1 MQADLYDDLAERVV
15 HGAQERF
22 VAELT
27 ERRVEM
33 FEAGVA
39 EPDRYAV
46 ALAAAH
52 AECMGVWAR
61 WEGRVS
67 AEVEAAFA
75 AALGQADEEIVESLA
90 AAHSD
95 GVSPLLR
102 AQATATAVN
111 AIGEAARAT
120 ASIVRRQNVAL
131 SQTAPDAYYA
141 ALGEALTRL
150 EMGEGREAVMARA
163 MAAMADAGIETVD
176 YRSGRRTTI
185 DAAVR
190 RHVVTQQSQC
200 RADLLERRMDEW
212 GHDLVYTS
220 SHYGARP
227 THAVWQ
233 GRVFSRTGATP
244 GYRTLAEGT
253 GYGSPAG
260 LCGCNCRHS
269 FFPYTKQTKL
279 PSRDFSAQ
287 EARTGLTS
295 DEYYAATQRQR
306 AIEREVRKVKREVGL
321 GQRGGHDMAAQR
333 MRLGVLQRRLREH
346 CEANA
351 LRRDYS
357 RERAY
362 GVDEQPRALG
372 TGQRGQS
379 LTAFAASDAFKT
391 AARAAGVTQGA
402 ALEALK
408 AHVGGLGQPFESLTP
423 ARQLAALRR
432 ALRGLAKPKAARTLR
447 AGATAEEARAFVRSD
462 AQPKKVLAAKQNQH
476 INGTKEWRERCERQG
491 GAVLQSEITLSL
503 EEIQALVDELHGT
516 GVIRVTSANPPQVRE
531 TITVRGRI
539 IGTWRGLSGDSSP
552 TDCFTV
558 HYSKKGT
565 HIVPAPP
572 SWRKQ

>member
-1 MQADLYDDLAERVV
+1 MQSDLYDDLAERVV

-27 ERRVEM
+27 ERLVEM
-33 FEAGVA
+33 LRAGVA

-67 AEVEAAFA
+67 AEVEAAFRE
-75 AALGQADEEIVESLA
+75 ALGQADEEIVESLA

-102 AQATATAVN
+102 AQATAAAVD

-212 GHDLVYTS
+212 GHDLVFTS

-306 AIEREVRKVKREVGL
+306 AYEREVRKVKREVGL
-321 GQRGGHDMAAQR
+321 GQRDGHDMAAQR

-362 GVDEQPRALG
+362 GVAGQPRALILSMAENRARQERKAYRVDTRRVQSKG
-372 TGQRGQS
+372 YASMVRGQFGACGDMALADARRMLAHRAGTACEDLYAYD
-379 LTAFAASDAFKT
+379 LTEGRRLGSITSSKARQSVEPSERMRERVAAAVRAGHDVATLHNHPGSSMPS
-391 AARAAGVTQGA
+391 AADLRALKASGA
-402 ALEALK
+402 RMGAIAAHDGTLYTYELVGEPAPGYNLDQETLRTVYDNRAQDEAKALEAMEQL
-408 AHVGGLGQPFESLTP
+408 LG
-423 ARQLAALRR
+423 
-432 ALRGLAKPKAARTLR
+432 
-447 AGATAEEARAFVRSD
+447 VRI
-462 AQPKKVLAAKQNQH
+462 VH
-476 INGTKEWRERCERQG
+476 
-491 GAVLQSEITLSL
+491 LS
-503 EEIQALVDELHGT
+503 
-516 GVIRVTSANPPQVRE
+516 P
-531 TITVRGRI
+531 RGR
-539 IGTWRGLSGDSSP
+539 GVSGP
-552 TDCFTV
+552 Q
-558 HYSKKGT
+558 
-565 HIVPAPP
+565 PAA
-572 SWRKQ
+572 

>member
-1 MQADLYDDLAERVV
+1 MQPDLYDDLAERIV

-27 ERRVEM
+27 ERLVEM
-33 FEAGVA
+33 FETGVA

-67 AEVEAAFA
+67 AEVEAAFRE
-75 AALGQADEEIVESLA
+75 ALGQADEEIVESLA

-95 GVSPLLR
+95 GVSPMLR
-102 AQATATAVN
+102 AQATAAAVN

-212 GHDLVYTS
+212 GHDLVFTS

-227 THAVWQ
+227 SHRPWQ

-253 GYGSPAG
+253 GYGSPGG

-306 AIEREVRKVKREVGL
+306 AYEREVRKVKREVGL
-321 GQRGGHDMAAQR
+321 GQRDGHDMAAQR

-362 GVDEQPRALG
+362 GVDEQPRALILSMAENRARQERKAYRVDTRRVQSKG
-372 TGQRGQS
+372 YASMVRGQFGACGDIALADARRMLAHRAGTACEDLYAYD
-379 LTAFAASDAFKT
+379 LTEGRRLGSVTSSKARQSVEPSERMRERVAAAVRAGHDVATLHNHPGSSMPS
-391 AARAAGVTQGA
+391 AADLRALKASGA
-402 ALEALK
+402 RMGAIAAHDGTLYTYELVGEPAPGYNLDQETLRTVYDNRAQDEAKALEAMEQL
-408 AHVGGLGQPFESLTP
+408 LG
-423 ARQLAALRR
+423 
-432 ALRGLAKPKAARTLR
+432 
-447 AGATAEEARAFVRSD
+447 VRI
-462 AQPKKVLAAKQNQH
+462 VH
-476 INGTKEWRERCERQG
+476 
-491 GAVLQSEITLSL
+491 LS
-503 EEIQALVDELHGT
+503 
-516 GVIRVTSANPPQVRE
+516 P
-531 TITVRGRI
+531 RGR
-539 IGTWRGLSGDSSP
+539 GVSGP
-552 TDCFTV
+552 Q
-558 HYSKKGT
+558 
-565 HIVPAPP
+565 PAA
-572 SWRKQ
+572 

>member
-1 MQADLYDDLAERVV
+1 MQPDLYDDLAERIV

-27 ERRVEM
+27 ERLVEM
-33 FEAGVA
+33 LRAGAA

-67 AEVEAAFA
+67 AEVEAAFRE
-75 AALGQADEEIVESLA
+75 ALGQADEEIVESLA

-102 AQATATAVN
+102 AQATATAVD

-244 GYRTLAEGT
+244 GYRTLEEGT

-306 AIEREVRKVKREVGL
+306 AYEREVRKVKREVGL
-321 GQRGGHDMAAQR
+321 GQRDGYDMAAQR

-362 GVDEQPRALG
+362 GVDEQPRALILSMAENRARQDRKAYRVDARRVGSKGYASMVRSVFGACGEQALADVRRMLAHRAG
-372 TGQRGQS
+372 TACEDLYAYDLTDGRRLGSVTSSKARQS
-379 LTAFAASDAFKT
+379 VEPSERMRERMAAAVRAGHDVATLHNHPGSSMPS
-391 AARAAGVTQGA
+391 AADLRALKASGA
-402 ALEALK
+402 RMGAIAAHDGTLYTYELVGEPAPGYNLDQETLRTVYDNRAQDEAKALEAMEQL
-408 AHVGGLGQPFESLTP
+408 LG
-423 ARQLAALRR
+423 
-432 ALRGLAKPKAARTLR
+432 
-447 AGATAEEARAFVRSD
+447 VRI
-462 AQPKKVLAAKQNQH
+462 VH
-476 INGTKEWRERCERQG
+476 
-491 GAVLQSEITLSL
+491 LS
-503 EEIQALVDELHGT
+503 
-516 GVIRVTSANPPQVRE
+516 P
-531 TITVRGRI
+531 RGR
-539 IGTWRGLSGDSSP
+539 GVSGP
-552 TDCFTV
+552 Q
-558 HYSKKGT
+558 
-565 HIVPAPP
+565 PAA
-572 SWRKQ
+572 

>member
-1 MQADLYDDLAERVV
+1 MQPDLYDDLAERIV

-27 ERRVEM
+27 ERLVEM
-33 FEAGVA
+33 FKAGVA

-67 AEVEAAFA
+67 AEVEAAFRE
-75 AALGQADEEIVESLA
+75 ALGQADEQIVESLA

-102 AQATATAVN
+102 AQATATAAN

-163 MAAMADAGIETVD
+163 LAAMADAGIETVD

-227 THAVWQ
+227 SHRPWQ

-253 GYGSPAG
+253 GYGSPSG

-269 FFPYTKQTKL
+269 FFPYTKKTKL

-295 DEYYAATQRQR
+295 DEYYAATQKQR
-306 AIEREVRKVKREVGL
+306 AYEREVRKVKREVGL
-321 GQRGGHDMAAQR
+321 GQRDGRDMAAQR

-346 CEANA
+346 CEANT

-362 GVDEQPRALG
+362 GLQGRPRALG
-372 TGQRGQS
+372 LGTPGKS
-379 LTAFAASDAFKT
+379 LSAFARSDEFRQ
-391 AARAAGVTQGA
+391 AAKEAGVTQKEALA
-402 ALEALK
+402 ALES
-408 AHVGGLGQPFESLTP
+408 HIEGLSVPFEELTP
-423 ARQLAALRR
+423 ARQSAALTA
-432 ALRGLAKPKAARTLR
+432 ALRGLERKQLR
-447 AGATAEEARAFVRSD
+447 QDATPEEVRAYLRSG
-462 AQPKKVLAAKQNQH
+462 AQPKKIVASKQNQH
-476 INGTKEWRERCERQG
+476 INGTGEWRERCERQG
-491 GAVLQSEITLSL
+491 GAAQQSEVALTI
-503 EEIQALVDELHGT
+503 EEIQALVYEYAGT
-516 GVIRVTSANPPQVRE
+516 GRLNVSGKNPPQVKE
-531 TITVRGRI
+531 TVTAKGRI
-539 IGTWRGLSGDSSP
+539 IGTWRDRKGNASETDS
-552 TDCFTV
+552 FTI

-565 HIVPAPP
+565 HVVPARP
-572 SWRKQ
+572 SWRRGDD

>member
-1 MQADLYDDLAERVV
+1 MQPDLYDDLAERIV

-27 ERRVEM
+27 ERLVEM
-33 FEAGVA
+33 FRAGVA

-61 WEGRVS
+61 WEGSVS
-67 AEVEAAFA
+67 AEVEAAFMD
-75 AALGQADEEIVESLA
+75 ALGQADEEIVESLA

-120 ASIVRRQNVAL
+120 ATIVRRQNVAL

-321 GQRGGHDMAAQR
+321 GQRDGHDMAAQR

-372 TGQRGQS
+372 LGTPGKS
-379 LTAFAASDAFKT
+379 LSAFVESDEFKQAAKE
-391 AARAAGVTQGA
+391 AGVTQKEAKA
-402 ALEALK
+402 ALES
-408 AHVGGLGQPFESLTP
+408 HVWGLSAPFGTITP
-423 ARQLAALRR
+423 AKQRAALRT
-432 ALRGLAKPKAARTLR
+432 ALKGLERKQLR
-447 AGATAEEARAFVRSD
+447 QGATPEEALAYVRSD
-462 AQPKKVLAAKQNQH
+462 AQPKKVEVGKQNQH
-476 INGTKEWRERCERQG
+476 INGTKEWRDRCEKQG
-491 GAVLQSEITLSL
+491 GAVQQSEVALTI
-503 EEIQALVDELHGT
+503 EEIQALVYEYAGT
-516 GVIRVTSANPPQVRE
+516 GEMHVTGANPPQLRE
-531 TITVRGRI
+531 VVTVKGRI
-539 IGTWRGLSGDSSP
+539 IGTWRDRVGNSSETDSLAI
-552 TDCFTV
+552 
-558 HYSKKGT
+558 HYSNKGA
-565 HIVPAPP
+565 HVVPAKP
-572 SWRKQ
+572 SWRRADD

>member
-1 MQADLYDDLAERVV
+1 MQPDLYDDLAERVV

-27 ERRVEM
+27 ERLVEM
-33 FEAGVA
+33 FRAGVA

-67 AEVEAAFA
+67 AEVEAAFRE
-75 AALGQADEEIVESLA
+75 ALEQADEEVVESLA

-131 SQTAPDAYYA
+131 AQTSADAYYA

-150 EMGEGREAVMARA
+150 EMGEGREAVMERA

-212 GHDLVYTS
+212 GHDLVFTS

-227 THAVWQ
+227 SHQPWQ
-233 GRVFSRTGATP
+233 GHVFSRTGATP

-253 GYGSPAG
+253 GYGSPGG

-306 AIEREVRKVKREVGL
+306 AYEREVRKVKREVGL
-321 GQRGGHDMAAQR
+321 GQRDGHDMAAQR

-362 GVDEQPRALG
+362 GVGEQPRALG
-372 TGQRGQS
+372 LGTPGKS
-379 LTAFAASDAFKT
+379 FSAFVESDEFKQAAKE
-391 AARAAGVTQGA
+391 AGVTQKEAKA
-402 ALEALK
+402 ALESHAE
-408 AHVGGLGQPFESLTP
+408 GLSVPFEALTP
-423 ARQLAALRR
+423 ARQGAALRAALKGLGSKRLRQDATPEEVR
-432 ALRGLAKPKAARTLR
+432 AY
-447 AGATAEEARAFVRSD
+447 VRSD
-462 AQPKKVLAAKQNQH
+462 AQPKKVEVGKQNQH

-491 GAVLQSEITLSL
+491 GAVQQSEVTLTI
-503 EEIQALVDELHGT
+503 EEIQALVDECAGT
-516 GVIRVTSANPPQVRE
+516 GRLNVSGKNPPQVKE
-531 TITVRGRI
+531 TVTVEGRI
-539 IGTWRGLSGDSSP
+539 IGTWRGKKGNASETDS
-552 TDCFTV
+552 FTI
-558 HYSKKGT
+558 HYSKKGA
-565 HIVPAPP
+565 HVVPARP
-572 SWRKQ
+572 SWRRGDD

>member
-1 MQADLYDDLAERVV
+1 MQPDLYDDLAERVV

-27 ERRVEM
+27 ERLVEM

-67 AEVEAAFA
+67 AEVEAAFVE
-75 AALGQADEEIVESLA
+75 ALGQADEEIVESLA

-176 YRSGRRTTI
+176 YRSGRRTAI

-362 GVDEQPRALG
+362 GVDEQPRALRLSLAENRARQDRKAYRVNARRVGSKGYASMVRNVFGACGEQALADVRRMLAHRAG
-372 TGQRGQS
+372 TACEDLYAYDITEGRRLDSVTSSEARQTVEPSERMRNRVGDAVRAGHEVATLHNHPGS
-379 LTAFAASDAFKT
+379 SMPSAADI
-391 AARAAGVTQGA
+391 R
-402 ALEALK
+402 ALK
-408 AHVGGLGQPFESLTP
+408 ASGARLGVIAAHDGTLYTYELVGASAAGYNIDDESM
-423 ARQLAALRR
+423 RAAYNRR
-432 ALRGLAKPKAARTLR
+432 ADDEEKAFEAIEQLFGVRIVHLAPR
-447 AGATAEEARAFVRSD
+447 
-462 AQPKKVLAAKQNQH
+462 
-476 INGTKEWRERCERQG
+476 
-491 GAVLQSEITLSL
+491 
-503 EEIQALVDELHGT
+503 
-516 GVIRVTSANPPQVRE
+516 
-531 TITVRGRI
+531 
-539 IGTWRGLSGDSSP
+539 
-552 TDCFTV
+552 
-558 HYSKKGT
+558 
-565 HIVPAPP
+565 
-572 SWRKQ
+572 